1 MLRSRVKFVFS
12 MTIHQVMQEW
22 PAAEKE
28 GQMDAEVREERQK
41 VLKGR
46 PLVEPFGS
54 CLTRR

>member
-1 MLRSRVKFVFS
+1 